1 VRPYDAK
8 NREELANGGFPR
20 AEIPAAAAILE
31 SYRKAANY
39 RRLDEAGH
47 RRVYFILARLLK
59 AAAAHA
65 SAPTV
70 VQGGLRVLEAIG
82 SRASYLAL
90 LKEQPAALDR
100 LIEVC
105 AISGFLSR
113 QIADF
118 PLLLDELIDAKAFD
132 ELPTRAGFTLELAAR
147 TERLSPDDPERQVEA
162 RRQFQK
168 GGVFTG

>member
-1 VRPYDAK
+1 MR
-8 NREELANGGFPR
+8 NSGFPR
-20 AEIPAAAAILE
+20 AEIAAAAAILE
-31 SYRKAANY
+31 SYRQAANY
-39 RRLDEAGH
+39 RRLDEAGQ
-47 RRVYFILARLLK
+47 RRLHVILARLLK
-59 AAAAHA
+59 AAATFA
-65 SAPTV
+65 APATV
-70 VQGGLRVLEAIG
+70 VQRVLRVLEAIG

-132 ELPTRAGFTLELAAR
+132 ELPSRAEFRPGI
-147 TERLSPDDPERQVEA
+147 
-162 RRQFQK
+162 
-168 GGVFTG
+168 GGAHGEVVSR

>member
-65 SAPTV
+65 SAATV
-70 VQGGLRVLEAIG
+70 VQRVLRVLEAIG
-82 SRASYLAL
+82 SRAPYSSL
-90 LKEQPAALDR
+90 LKGQA
-100 LIEVC
+100 
-105 AISGFLSR
+105 
-113 QIADF
+113 
-118 PLLLDELIDAKAFD
+118 
-132 ELPTRAGFTLELAAR
+132 AAR
-147 TERLSPDDPERQVEA
+147 A
-162 RRQFQK
+162 RVPPSWPHRR
-168 GGVFTG
+168 